1 MTKTSTPPAQ
11 PPFHELLARIDD
23 RSAALRKVLA
33 GTDPGARVPG
43 CPDWSLRDLVAHLG
57 EVHRFWAAVVTA
69 GPAEKRPE
77 PGAVGDTT
85 PQGDLAV
92 WSAESTALLLA
103 ALEAAGPEAGCW
115 TWWGASGAPMTAGA
129 VARHQ
134 VQEAAVHARDAQ
146 EAAGRPE
153 PLPAAVAVDAI
164 DEFLTVEY
172 GTCGAWPHSPPASLS
187 TPPKARPGSSTSPP
201 PAPPP
206 SRPALRPTAVNRPPP
221 DSTAPPATSSWPS
234 TAVSPSTASASTA
247 TAPSSTGSSPGP
259 SSTDPVVSHAF
270 AARMWP

>member
-172 GTCGAWPHSPPASLS
+172 GTCGAWPHSPARVALHTAEGPSWLLDLTPSGAAPVPAGA
-187 TPPKARPGSSTSPP
+187 PADGGQP
-201 PAPPP
+201 PAA
-206 SRPALRPTAVNRPPP
+206 RLHGPAGDLLLALYGRLPLDRLRIDGDRTLIDRLLAWSVL
-221 DSTAPPATSSWPS
+221 D
-234 TAVSPSTASASTA
+234 
-247 TAPSSTGSSPGP
+247 
-259 SSTDPVVSHAF
+259 
-270 AARMWP
+270 